1 MKRSQLKS
9 KKGFTKPSLEK
20 LKAKQKRKIAEL
32 FEGKQSNLYKVY
44 SMTVKV
50 KTPVKKTLKRGSMV
64 KPIPAKM
71 RAELAAD
78 TFMKTCCLLSTD
90 CKGKIQWHHNLIY
103 AGKRV
108 NEYGAILPVCKWHHE
123 KESKFKKQLNRIME
137 FRMIREEKDRYP
149 RRKWL

>member
-1 MKRSQLKS
+1 MKRTA
-9 KKGFTKPSLEK
+9 FPKPNLEK

-44 SMTVKV
+44 SMTVRV
-50 KTPVKKTLKRGSMV
+50 KNPVKKTLKRGSMV

-78 TFMKTCCLLSTD
+78 PFMKTCCLLSTD
-90 CKGKIQWHHNLIY
+90 CKGEIQWHHNLIY

-123 KESKFKKQLNRIME
+123 KESKFKKDLNFMME
-137 FRMIREEKDRYP
+137 LRMTAEDKKKYP